1 MRDAAPPLG
10 AAFAFAHISCIDARR
25 FKGDDG
31 MTPDERQMISGLFDR
46 VRAAEG
52 APRDRDAEAY
62 ISGRAKEAPNAA
74 YTLAQVVLVQ
84 EQALGAAQRRIEE
97 LEAQLRDAQSAPPAQ
112 QGGGFL
118 SSIFGGSTPPPAA
131 PPPVG
136 AWGRGAP
143 SGDPRQGYGAPPPA
157 GPWGGAPQ
165 QGFGGAPQGW
175 GGAPQPARG
184 GGFLS
189 GALST
194 AAGVAG
200 GMMLANSI
208 QGLFKSDPHLA
219 STAGQSHAAADL
231 QGLGSDASSI
241 WPSTPAAPS
250 QNDGYGYQNAADDGG
265 YDDGGDYDDGSSDV

>member
-1 MRDAAPPLG
+1 
-10 AAFAFAHISCIDARR
+10 
-25 FKGDDG
+25 

-46 VRAAEG
+46 VRAAES

-62 ISGRAKEAPNAA
+62 IGGRAKESPNAA

-84 EQALGAAQRRIEE
+84 EQALAAAQRRIEE
-97 LEAQLRDAQSAPPAQ
+97 LEAQLRDAQTAPPAQ

-118 SSIFGGSTPPPAA
+118 SSFFGGSSPQAPAA
-131 PPPVG
+131 PPPGG

-165 QGFGGAPQGW
+165 QGFGGAPQQAW
-175 GGAPQPARG
+175 GGAPQQPARG

-231 QGLGSDASSI
+231 QGLGSDASNI
-241 WPSTPAAPS
+241 WPSTPAG
-250 QNDGYGYQNAADDGG
+250 NDADGYQNAADDGG